1 MGYPESSNLTEFVI
15 VGKDQIESLTR
26 ILALFKEHRVGLVG
40 LESQSLPE
48 VDHFVITAYTDIKS
62 ADLTLP
68 ALLDQLRDVLA
79 IESARGAELGGSRYD
94 KFLFPVIALDAS
106 RLVITSA
113 ENLAEVESYFAK
125 LPRKTG
131 TQALFEAGR
140 QSGLAIVRSLRTL
153 HPRDPQKTM
162 LDMAEDE
169 LRTSGWG
176 LFSFDVS
183 ELEQGTVGV
192 SVRDPIMMNILG
204 AKESWMTYGLCSGLV
219 EGIYGMAGYV
229 SGGHAY
235 SEKTKQMKFKLV
247 ELTSDQRDDGS
258 GR

>member
-1 MGYPESSNLTEFVI
+1 MGYPESSNVTEFVI
-15 VGKDQIESLTR
+15 VGKDQIEAITK
-26 ILALFKEHRVGLVG
+26 ILALFKEHKVGLVG
-40 LESQSLPE
+40 LASQSLPQ

-62 ADLTLP
+62 SDLTLP
-68 ALLDQLRDVLA
+68 ALLDQLRDLLA
-79 IESARGAELGGSRYD
+79 IESAKGAELGGSRYD
-94 KFLFPVIALDAS
+94 KLLFPVLALDAS

-113 ENLAEVESYFAK
+113 ENLAQVENYFSK
-125 LPRKTG
+125 LPRETG
-131 TQALFEAGR
+131 TQALFEVGR
-140 QSGLAIVRSLRTL
+140 QSGLAIVRSLRRL
-153 HPRDPQKTM
+153 HPREPQKGM
-162 LDMAEDE
+162 LAMAEDE

-183 ELEQGTVGV
+183 EMEHGIVGV
-192 SVRDPIMMNILG
+192 SVREPIMMNVLG
-204 AKESWMTYGLCSGLV
+204 AKESWITYGLCSGLV

-247 ELTSDQRDDGS
+247 ELTSDQRDEGS